1 MLRAMAILSS
11 VALGASTQ
19 TAAPPSINEFRPS
32 AHGFA
37 FVNSFKGSP
46 LPGPFAALGAVA
58 GAPATFGL
66 CGGMS
71 FAAADFYLAQRA
83 IPATRSIPTRG
94 QPLYDYI
101 YQRQTD
107 SLGPSIQL
115 AADFSRWMDLPDQ
128 GLTSAGAFTLGELP
142 QMFDRLSNGEP
153 VVLGLVLTDS
163 RTSREPWHNHQVLA
177 TRAVLD
183 EESPRGVGGCRFEIY
198 DPNYPAADAAR
209 IEIQLT
215 VHGLDRVGHDVAPV
229 LGAQSERIVPGFRT
243 RTVRGVFDM
252 PYAPRIPPPDLK

>member
-1 MLRAMAILSS
+1 M
-11 VALGASTQ
+11 
-19 TAAPPSINEFRPS
+19 
-32 AHGFA
+32 HGFA

-46 LPGPFAALGAVA
+46 LPGPFAALGGLV
-58 GAPATFGL
+58 GAPASFGL

-71 FAAADFYLAQRA
+71 FAAADFFLAQRP
-83 IPATRSIPTRG
+83 IPSTSSIPMRG

-107 SLGPSIQL
+107 SLGPSIEL

-128 GLTSAGAFTLGELP
+128 GLSSAGAFTLGELP
-142 QMFDRLSNGEP
+142 PMIDRLARGEP

-177 TRAVLD
+177 MRAVFDD
-183 EESPRGVGGCRFEIY
+183 EPARGVGGCRFEIY

-209 IEIQLT
+209 IEIRLA
-215 VHGLDRVGHDVAPV
+215 VHGIDRVGHDSSPV
-229 LGAQSERIVPGFRT
+229 LGARCRRVVPGFRE
-243 RTVRGVFDM
+243 RAVRGVFDM
-252 PYAPRIPPPDLK
+252 PYAPRVPPPDLK